1 MSKGGRPNGMGGRG
15 GPLMPGGGGPLMPGG
30 GGPRIPGGGGPRMPC
45 GGPGP
50 PRNLGGGGPL
60 CPNGGGPGGLEP
72 TNSCRLLMNNYK
84 TIEKNCILKTF
95 KININLFDC

>member
-1 MSKGGRPNGMGGRG
+1 MPGGIGMFGGGIPGGPFPCGGPKFISKGGRPNGMGGLG
-15 GPLMPGGGGPLMPGG
+15 GPLIPGGGGPLMPGG

-60 CPNGGGPGGLEP
+60 WNGGGPGGL
-72 TNSCRLLMNNYK
+72 
-84 TIEKNCILKTF
+84 
-95 KININLFDC
+95 